1 MDSEWPTDF
10 IISPADTVL
19 VTGATGFVGPAVV
32 GRLLERGARNVRCL
46 ARRSSDVS
54 GLEALAAGR
63 TAGRVAV
70 VRGNLL
76 SPADCDVAAEGAAVI
91 FHLATSRNGKSYP
104 DTFLNSVVTTRNLLE
119 AAVRHGCLRR
129 FVNVSS
135 LAVYTN
141 RGKPGRRLDE
151 RCSVEIEP
159 VLRGDAYCYAKV
171 KQDEIVQEYA
181 SQRKVRSV
189 TVRPGYVYGPGKDGI
204 SSRVGIGTF
213 GVFLHLGG
221 GNTLPLTYVQNCAEA
236 IVLAGLEPG
245 IDGEVFNVVDDNLP
259 TSRRF
264 LRLYKRHVRRFRS
277 IYVPHVVSYWLCCAW
292 ERYSAWSHRQ
302 LPPTFNRRHWHAYW
316 KQTTYSNEKVKAS
329 LGWAPRIST
338 SDGLRRYFEAC
349 AAGGHHA

>member
-1 MDSEWPTDF
+1 MASEWHDDF
-10 IISPADTVL
+10 VIQPADTVL
-19 VTGATGFVGPAVV
+19 VTGATGFVGAAVV
-32 GRLLERGARNVRCL
+32 DRLLDRGARNVRCL
-46 ARRSSDVS
+46 VRRSSDVS
-54 GLEALAAGR
+54 GLEALATGRAAGR
-63 TAGRVAV
+63 LDL

-91 FHLATSRNGKSYP
+91 YHLATSRNGKSYP

-119 AAVRHGCLRR
+119 AAIRAGCLRR

-141 RGKPGRRLDE
+141 RGKHGRRLDE
-151 RCSVEIEP
+151 RCPVENEP

-171 KQDEIVQEYA
+171 KQDEIVHEYA
-181 SQRKVRSV
+181 SQRQVACV

-204 SSRVGIGTF
+204 SSRIGIGTF

-221 GNTLPLTYVQNCAEA
+221 GNQIPLTYLQNCAEA
-236 IVLAGLEPG
+236 IVLAGLERG
-245 IDGEVFNVVDDNLP
+245 IDGEVFNVVDDGLP

-277 IYVPHVVSYWLCCAW
+277 IYVPHVVSYWLCYAW
-292 ERYSAWSHRQ
+292 ERYSAWSDRQ

-316 KQTTYSNEKVKAS
+316 KRTTYSNEKIKTC
-329 LGWAPRIST
+329 LGWAPPVST

-349 AAGGHHA
+349 TAGGHRA